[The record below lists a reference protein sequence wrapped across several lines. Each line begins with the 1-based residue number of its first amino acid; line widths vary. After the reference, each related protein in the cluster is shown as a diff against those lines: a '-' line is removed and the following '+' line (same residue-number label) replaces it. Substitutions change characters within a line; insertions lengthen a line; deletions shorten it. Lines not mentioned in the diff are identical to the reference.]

1 MISGC
6 FPIFGEY
13 MRAELL
19 KVPRK
24 PDDSFSVRQDLSNQ
38 VNNRWHYHPELELVH
53 ILRGGGTQFV
63 GDNIKRFETG
73 DIVLVGANLPHFW
86 RYDHP
91 DPVAD
96 EPYSTVIH
104 FRNDLWGNAFLTLPE
119 TRPLKALLER
129 SGRGILLRNRALGSR
144 IGELSR
150 AEGLDRLLA
159 LLGVLRDI
167 AATPG
172 THLLSSIGFRPAFSE
187 GESERINA
195 IYDFTLQHFAD
206 NIYLDEVSRVAQ
218 LVPNSF
224 CRYFKAKTGKT
235 YSQFVTEIR
244 VGHACKLLLEGKEG
258 IKQVCYDSGFNN
270 FTSFNAAFKKITGK
284 TPRAYQETFMER

>member
-1 MISGC
+1 
-6 FPIFGEY
+6 

-38 VNNRWHYHPELELVH
+38 VNNRWHYHPELELIH
-53 ILRGGGTQFV
+53 FHRGGGTQFV
-63 GDNIKRFETG
+63 GDNIKRFDAG
-73 DIVLVGANLPHFW
+73 DIVLVGSNLPHFW
-86 RYDHP
+86 RYDRP

-96 EPYSTVIH
+96 TPYSTVVH
-104 FRNDLWGNAFLTLPE
+104 FRNDLWGSAFLTLPE
-119 TRPLKALLER
+119 TRPLKSLLER
-129 SGRGILLRNRALGSR
+129 AGRGILLRDRALGDR
-144 IGELSR
+144 IGELRRS
-150 AEGLDRLLA
+150 EGLDRLLA

-167 AATPG
+167 AARPG
-172 THLLSSIGFRPAFSE
+172 AHLLSSMGFRPAFSE

-206 NIYLDEVSRVAQ
+206 NIYLEDVSRVAQ

-244 VGHACKLLLEGKEG
+244 VGQACKLLLEGKEG
-258 IKQVCYDSGFNN
+258 IKQVCYASGFNN
-270 FTSFNAAFKKITGK
+270 FTSFNAAFKRITGK
-284 TPRAYQETFMER
+284 TPQGYQKTFMER